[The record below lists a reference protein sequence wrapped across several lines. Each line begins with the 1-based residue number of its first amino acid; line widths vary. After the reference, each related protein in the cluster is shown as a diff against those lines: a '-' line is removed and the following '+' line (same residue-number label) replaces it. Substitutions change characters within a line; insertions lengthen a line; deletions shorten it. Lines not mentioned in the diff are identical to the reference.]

1 MAFMLIFCGF
11 FTGSRAQTQGQIP
24 VTMAQARAYALAQ
37 ASACPAWPLKIRRR
51 EADSLPL
58 QHRHKLSMSAPK
70 RIAVTGAAGQI
81 CYSMLFRIAN
91 GDLFGK
97 DQPVALHLLEITPAM
112 GLLESVK
119 MELDDCAFPLLK
131 EVVCTDDATTALGD
145 VDAALFVGAKP
156 RGPGMERSDLITDN
170 GKIFSTL
177 GKILNEAA
185 NPDCKVV
192 VVGNPA
198 NTNAYILKANA
209 PRINARNITA
219 LTRLD
224 HNRAISQLANKVGAG
239 ISDVQKMTIW
249 GNHSTTQVPDITHAT
264 VARKAATDLVDQAWA
279 RDEFIPTVAKRGAAV
294 IAARGSS
301 SAASAAN
308 GTIDHM
314 ATWIQG
320 SPKGDWVS
328 MAVPSD
334 GSYGIEEGLIY
345 SFPVT
350 CTGGDYTIVKDV
362 TYDDFIADKMKA
374 SQAELVD
381 ERDTVKDL
389 LPS

>member
-1 MAFMLIFCGF
+1 
-11 FTGSRAQTQGQIP
+11 
-24 VTMAQARAYALAQ
+24 
-37 ASACPAWPLKIRRR
+37 
-51 EADSLPL
+51 
-58 QHRHKLSMSAPK
+58 MSEPK

-91 GDLFGK
+91 GDIYGPN
-97 DQPVALHLLEITPAM
+97 QPVSLQLLEITPAL
-112 GLLESVK
+112 GLLEAVK
-119 MELDDCAFPLLK
+119 MELDDCAFPLLHDI
-131 EVVCTDDATTALGD
+131 VCTDDPKVALQN

-156 RGPGMERSDLITDN
+156 RGPGMERKDLISDN
-170 GKIFSTL
+170 GKIFSAL
-177 GKILNEAA
+177 GQILNDVG

-209 PRINARNITA
+209 PNINPRNITA

-224 HNRAISQLANKVGAG
+224 HNRAISQLAEKTDSRIGEVK
-239 ISDVQKMTIW
+239 KMVIW
-249 GNHSTTQVPDITHAT
+249 GNHSTTQVPDITWAT
-264 VARKAATDLVDQAWA
+264 VGSKAATDLVDTAWSH
-279 RDEFIPTVAKRGAAV
+279 DTFIPTVAKRGAAV
-294 IAARGSS
+294 IDARGSS

-308 GTIDHM
+308 GVVDHM
-314 ATWIQG
+314 ASWVQG
-320 SPKGDWVS
+320 TPAGDWVS

-350 CTGGDYTIVKDV
+350 CENGDYTIISDLEV
-362 TYDDFIADKMKA
+362 TDAIRTRMIA
-374 SQAELVD
+374 SQTELNE

-389 LPS
+389 LS

>member
-1 MAFMLIFCGF
+1 M
-11 FTGSRAQTQGQIP
+11 TQ
-24 VTMAQARAYALAQ
+24 
-37 ASACPAWPLKIRRR
+37 
-51 EADSLPL
+51 
-58 QHRHKLSMSAPK
+58 PK

-91 GDLFGK
+91 GDLYGK
-97 DQPVALHLLEITPAM
+97 DQPIALQLLEITPAM
-112 GLLESVK
+112 GLLESVR
-119 MELDDCAFPLLK
+119 MELEDCAFPLLA
-131 EVVCTDDATTALGD
+131 EVICTDDATTAFGD
-145 VDAALFVGAKP
+145 IDAALFVGAKP

-177 GKILNEAA
+177 GKVVNEVARADARIL
-185 NPDCKVV
+185 

-209 PRINARNITA
+209 PKLDPRNITA

-224 HNRAISQLANKVGAG
+224 HNRAMSQLATRAG
-239 ISDVQKMTIW
+239 STVADIERMIVW
-249 GNHSTTQVPDITHAT
+249 GNHSTTQVPDMTHAT
-264 VARKAATDLVDQAWA
+264 IAGKPAVEVVDQTWA
-279 RDEFIPTVAKRGAAV
+279 RDTFMPTVARRGASV

-314 ATWIQG
+314 STWIQG
-320 SPKGDWVS
+320 TPEGDWTS

-334 GSYGIEEGLIY
+334 GSYGIEEGLVY

-350 CTGGDYTIVKDV
+350 CSGGDYTIVKDLDI
-362 TYDDFIADKMKA
+362 DDFIQGKMGESA
-374 SQAELVD
+374 AELGS
-381 ERDTVKDL
+381 ERDTVKAL

>member
-1 MAFMLIFCGF
+1 MLIFCGF

-219 LTRLD
+219 LTR
-224 HNRAISQLANKVGAG
+224 
-239 ISDVQKMTIW
+239 
-249 GNHSTTQVPDITHAT
+249 
-264 VARKAATDLVDQAWA
+264 KAATDLVDQAWA